1 LRTDDT
7 VSGFRTLVIA
17 DCRLPIADTVSGF
30 RTLRIGEAFLNAD
43 EIIALEQ
50 EYVLGT
56 YARAPFVLERGQG
69 CWVYD
74 SDGNA
79 YLDCVA
85 GIAVNALGHAH
96 PDLVAAL
103 TRQAGAL
110 WHVSNLYH
118 TAPQARLAQKL
129 CESSFADRVFFCNS
143 GAEANEGAFKFARK
157 WAADTHGPGK
167 HAIVAFSGAFH
178 GRTFAALAAT
188 PREKY
193 QAPFRPLLPGVRIAP
208 FNDLAG
214 TEAVMGD
221 DVCAVIVEPVQG
233 EGGVHPA
240 EPGFVQGLRELCDRH
255 NALLIFDEV
264 QCGLGRTG
272 TLWAHQGYGVTP
284 DLLTAAKPL
293 AGGLP
298 MGAVL
303 MTEAVAAGIHP
314 GDHGSTFAASPL
326 VASVAEVVLDR
337 INDPAFLDDVA
348 AKGAYT
354 MERLE
359 ELNSPHILRVRGK
372 GLLIGADLDVPAN
385 DIVSAGYK
393 KGLLLVNAGPE
404 TLRLV
409 PPLIIT
415 RDEIDLLIKRL
426 GAILA
431 GLGSAS

>member
-1 LRTDDT
+1 
-7 VSGFRTLVIA
+7 
-17 DCRLPIADTVSGF
+17 
-30 RTLRIGEAFLNAD
+30 LNAD
-43 EIIALEQ
+43 GIVDLEQ
-50 EYVLGT
+50 QYVLGT

-74 SDGNA
+74 SAGNA

-103 TRQAGAL
+103 ERQAGLL

-129 CESSFADRVFFCNS
+129 CETSFADRVFFCNS

-157 WAADTHGPGK
+157 RSADKYGPDK
-167 HAIVAFSGAFH
+167 HAIVAFTGAFH

-193 QAPFRPLLPGVRIAP
+193 QAPFRPLVPGVRIAP
-208 FNDLAG
+208 FNDLDGAA
-214 TEAVMGD
+214 TAMGD

-240 EPGFVQGLRELCDRH
+240 ERGFLQGLRELCNRH
-255 NALLIFDEV
+255 DALLIFDEV

-272 TLWAHQGYGVTP
+272 ALWAYQGYGVTP
-284 DLLTAAKPL
+284 DVLTAAKPL

-303 MTEAVAAGIHP
+303 MTQAVAEGIHP

-326 VASVAEVVLDR
+326 VASVAEAVLNR
-337 INDPAFLDDVA
+337 IAEPAFLADVA
-348 AKGAYT
+348 AKGAYLV
-354 MERLE
+354 ERLE
-359 ELNSPHILRVRGK
+359 ELNSPHILRVRGR
-372 GLLIGADLDVPAN
+372 GLMIGADLDVPAG
-385 DIVSAGYK
+385 DIVNAGYR

-415 RDEIDLLIKRL
+415 RAEIDLLIERL
-426 GAILA
+426 KAVFEDL
-431 GLGSAS
+431 LGSER

>member
-1 LRTDDT
+1 LD
-7 VSGFRTLVIA
+7 S
-17 DCRLPIADTVSGF
+17 
-30 RTLRIGEAFLNAD
+30 N

-56 YARAPFVLERGQG
+56 YTRAPFVLERGHG

-74 SDGNA
+74 TTGNA

-103 TRQAGAL
+103 ERQAGLL

-118 TAPQARLAQKL
+118 TAPQARLARKL
-129 CESSFADRVFFCNS
+129 CETSFADRVFFCNS

-157 WAADTHGPGK
+157 WAADRHGPDK
-167 HAIVAFSGAFH
+167 HAIVAFTGAFH

-208 FNDLAG
+208 FNDLDGADA
-214 TEAVMGD
+214 TIGD

-240 EPGFVQGLRELCDRH
+240 EEPFLQGLRELCDRH

-272 TLWAHQGYGVTP
+272 SLWAYQGYGVTP

-303 MTEAVAAGIHP
+303 MTQTVAEGIHA

-326 VASVAEVVLDR
+326 VASVAEVVLER
-337 INDPAFLDDVA
+337 IADPAFLSDVT
-348 AKGAYT
+348 AKGAYLT
-354 MERLE
+354 ERLE
-359 ELNSPHILRVRGK
+359 ELNSPHILQIRGR
-372 GLLIGADLDVPAN
+372 GLMIGADLDVPASE
-385 DIVSAGYK
+385 IVSAGYG
-393 KGLLLVNAGPE
+393 KGLLLANAGPE
-404 TLRLV
+404 TLRVV

-415 RDEIDLLIKRL
+415 QAEIDLFIERL
-426 GAILA
+426 KAIFEE
-431 GLGSAS
+431 LGSER